1 MRLFFDTTVL
11 VAASSRD
18 HPHHLQALPALRR
31 VVARQDRGF
40 ISAHSIAEVYA
51 ALTRLPVE
59 PRIHPVEAARI
70 VTDNL
75 LPHFE
80 VVPLDKADYLEA
92 MDVVKDGGW
101 TGAKIYDALL
111 LRCAVK
117 SNVDRV
123 YTFNLADFLR
133 LAPLSLRDKICAP

>member
-1 MRLFFDTTVL
+1 MRIFFDTNVL
-11 VAASSRD
+11 VAASTRS

-31 VVARQDRGF
+31 VATRQDAGF
-40 ISAHSIAEVYA
+40 MSTHSIAEVYA

-59 PRIHPVEAARI
+59 PRVHPVEAARI

-75 LPHFE
+75 LPHLQ

-101 TGAKIYDALL
+101 VGAKIYDALL
-111 LRCAVK
+111 LRCAAK
-117 SNVDRV
+117 SDVDRV
-123 YTFNLADFLR
+123 YTFNLSDFTS
-133 LAPLSLRDKICAP
+133 LASSSLRDKICTP